1 MYIWAPVPTRQTSL
15 EFVAD
20 LLKHTG
26 VAVVPGIGFGECGE
40 GYVRIALVQS
50 EARLAE
56 FVDRAEKWL
65 AK

>member
-1 MYIWAPVPTRQTSL
+1 MIP
-15 EFVAD
+15 D
-20 LLKHTG
+20 LLSAFQDLAQPDRRQKLL
-26 VAVVPGIGFGECGE
+26 GE